1 MCPSPHNCKLD
12 QHYYDSPKR
21 GPSLWLPHSDTP
33 WITSISARCS
43 RWRWCIGASNSRES
57 GSLSFVHS
65 RHTRVHYA
73 CNMCL
78 PPRPVSRRAMG
89 TTIIAT
95 SFRDN
100 NVPIMTMLLR
110 LPTLWPRPRRVVGW
124 IALFSS
130 WKSIGTPCG
139 GREGNKA
146 KMHSAPNG
154 VCCCLIF
161 FLSFF
166 TDCLSWREVWRNNRS
181 RWQKKVR
188 YASIDLDNARLERMR
203 ACVRFATNVTISDA
217 NEEITGSFNGWVCF
231 VFPKISVIVFFLQCR
246 GYMFHSRAMNCVMDE
261 AADSWY
267 VYCCYFFLF
276 GKLIR

>member
-146 KMHSAPNG
+146 KIAFGSQWC
-154 VCCCLIF
+154 VLLF
-161 FLSFF
+161 DFLSKLLHRLFVV
-166 TDCLSWREVWRNNRS
+166 TWGL
-181 RWQKKVR
+181 KKQSLPMAEESSLR
-188 YASIDLDNARLERMR
+188 IHWFGQCAAGAY
-203 ACVRFATNVTISDA
+203 ACVRA
-217 NEEITGSFNGWVCF
+217 
-231 VFPKISVIVFFLQCR
+231 LR
-246 GYMFHSRAMNCVMDE
+246 H
-261 AADSWY
+261 
-267 VYCCYFFLF
+267 
-276 GKLIR
+276 